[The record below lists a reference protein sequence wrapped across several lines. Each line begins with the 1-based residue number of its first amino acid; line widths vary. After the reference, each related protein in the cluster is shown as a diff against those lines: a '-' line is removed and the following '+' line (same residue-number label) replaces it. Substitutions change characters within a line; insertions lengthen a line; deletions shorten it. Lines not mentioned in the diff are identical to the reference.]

1 MFLSGNFPTRTRFCE
16 ATCGVKGP
24 HCQHNFIPWGNCAK
38 PARLKCSPPP
48 NPWFPGANEDEAVP
62 ELCEA
67 FLLDGVRLPIG
78 RARSDGYYAETR
90 ADDMAVRTVRALL
103 ERNPGVDASEI
114 DDVVFAATAQVGDQ
128 GLTLGRSVAVL
139 AGLPRS
145 VPGYAVDRMC
155 AGALTALVNGANAIR
170 VGSQDLV
177 LAGGVEHMGR
187 HPMAAEVDPNP
198 RFLAEGLVDPSALV
212 MGSTAE
218 NLHDEHPEISRER
231 ADRYALLS
239 QERTAK
245 AQAEGVF
252 DTHVVRMSVWSGDGW
267 QVVDRDEHPRPDTS
281 LEDLR
286 SLRSPFRAGG
296 RVTAGNAAGLN
307 DGAACVLL
315 GSRDAA
321 ERAGVAPRMRFV
333 DAAFAGVAPETMG
346 YGPIPACEALFERNG
361 LGIGDVDLVELN
373 EAFAVQ
379 CVAFLD
385 HFGLPLDT
393 PAVNPFGGAIA
404 LGHPLA
410 MSGARLAMQ
419 LAEGFARRRGARL
432 GVTAMCVGLGM
443 GAAVLWERCA

>member
-1 MFLSGNFPTRTRFCE
+1 MT
-16 ATCGVKGP
+16 
-24 HCQHNFIPWGNCAK
+24 
-38 PARLKCSPPP
+38 
-48 NPWFPGANEDEAVP
+48 
-62 ELCEA
+62 ELRDA
-67 FLLDGVRLPIG
+67 FFVDGVRLPIG
-78 RARSDGYYAETR
+78 RAREDGYYAATR
-90 ADDMAVRTVRALL
+90 ADDMAVQTVRALL
-103 ERNPGVDASEI
+103 ERNPQVKPEEI

-139 AGLPRS
+139 AGLPKS

-218 NLHDEHPEISRER
+218 NLHDDLPGIPRER
-231 ADRYALLS
+231 ADQYALLS

-245 AQAEGVF
+245 AQAEGF
-252 DTHVVRMSVWSGDGW
+252 FASHVVRVNVWSDAGW
-267 QVVDRDEHPRPDTS
+267 KVVDRDEHPRPETS

-307 DGAACVLL
+307 DGAGCVLL
-315 GSRDAA
+315 ASRAQVDRIGAP
-321 ERAGVAPRMRFV
+321 PRMRLLDSAFV
-333 DAAFAGVAPETMG
+333 GVVPETMG
-346 YGPIPACEALFERNG
+346 YGPIPACEALLQRNR
-361 LGIGDVDLVELN
+361 LSIGEVGLVELN

-385 HFGLPLDT
+385 HFGLPIDT
-393 PAVNPFGGAIA
+393 EKVNPYGGAIA

-419 LAEGFARRRGARL
+419 LAEGFERRRDCRL
-432 GVTAMCVGLGM
+432 GITAMCVGLGM
-443 GAAVLWERCA
+443 GAAVLWERCT